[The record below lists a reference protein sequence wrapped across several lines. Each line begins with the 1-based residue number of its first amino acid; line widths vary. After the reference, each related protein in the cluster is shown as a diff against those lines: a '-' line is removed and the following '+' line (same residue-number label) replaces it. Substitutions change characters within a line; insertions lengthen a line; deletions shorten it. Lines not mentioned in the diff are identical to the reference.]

1 MIKRLT
7 IVLAL
12 VAAPLAAQQTA
23 NVRPGDLVRF
33 RPGPSGVYRVEE
45 ARPGAVLAR
54 REGREPVLVS
64 ADSAR
69 MLRAAG
75 REPRLRSAGRGL
87 LIGALIGGAGGAVLG
102 AASFDEP
109 DYVAGTPSAAAALGG
124 VWFGVLGA
132 ATGGVIGALTPRTR
146 WTPVRSAAR
155 GTAAV
160 VQPTVRDG
168 GVGATLTVRF

>member
-1 MIKRLT
+1 MIKRLA
-7 IVLAL
+7 IVMAL
-12 VAAPLAAQQTA
+12 LAAPLAAQHRA
-23 NVRPGDLVRF
+23 EVRPGDLVRF
-33 RPGPSGVYRVEE
+33 RPGPPGVYRVEE

-54 REGREPVLVS
+54 REGWEPVLVS

-69 MLRAAG
+69 MLRSAG

-87 LIGALIGGAGGAVLG
+87 LVGAAVGGVGGAVL
-102 AASFDEP
+102 AAATYEEP
-109 DYVAGTPSAAAALGG
+109 SYVVSSTRSAALLGG

-146 WTPVRSAAR
+146 WTPVNSTPRS
-155 GTAAV
+155 AAV

-168 GVGATLTVRF
+168 GVGATLTIRF